1 MIKPRVFEHTTP
13 QWKVEDSYHVT
24 RRNDGVTLFVPNGK
38 CHITAGHIQWLMGQY
53 LAKCCDAP
61 DNGWVHPASPGA
73 FVTLFLLALGD
84 AVGASV
90 GVEVSNPSSPHLLGG
105 GTSRIWRSMKEGA
118 HVRFS
123 VSLSTRVI
131 SFPEKFVTDIA
142 RRFGSPRMMIAEEPF
157 LELPKASPDFVE
169 RVKMLL
175 DLKRIQGLEVN
186 TSDRV
191 NLIAQ
196 VRAGSIYDFQLGSD

>member
-13 QWKVEDSYHVT
+13 QWNVEDSYHVT
-24 RRNDGVTLFVPNGK
+24 RRGDGAVFLVPNGK
-38 CHITAGHIQWLMGQY
+38 CHITAGHVQWLMGQY
-53 LAKCCDAP
+53 LAKCCDTQSNAWE
-61 DNGWVHPASPGA
+61 DYNSSGA

-90 GVEVSNPSSPHLLGG
+90 GVEVSNLSAHMLGG
-105 GTSRIWRSMKEGA
+105 GTSRIWRPMGDGA
-118 HVRFS
+118 IVRFS

-131 SFPEKFVTDIA
+131 SFPDKFVTDIA
-142 RRFGSPRMMIAEEPF
+142 RRFGSPRMRVAEEPF

-186 TSDRV
+186 ASDRV
-191 NLIAQ
+191 SLTTQ
-196 VRAGSIYDFQLGSD
+196 VCAGSIYDLQLGSD

>member
-38 CHITAGHIQWLMGQY
+38 CHITAGHTQWLMGQY
-53 LAKCCDAP
+53 LAKCGDAP
-61 DNGWVHPASPGA
+61 ANAWVNHANPGA

-84 AVGASV
+84 AVGASAGV
-90 GVEVSNPSSPHLLGG
+90 GVSNPSPPVLGG
-105 GTSRIWRSMKEGA
+105 GTSLVRMSMDEGA
-118 HVRFS
+118 LVRFS

-191 NLIAQ
+191 NLTAQ
-196 VRAGSIYDFQLGSD
+196 VCAGTIYDLQLGSD